1 VNVHVHDPLAESA
14 EAEHEYGVSLTPWAA
29 LPKSAAIV
37 AAVSH
42 KELLARP
49 VSDYA
54 AKLVDGGLYV
64 DVKAKA
70 DRAAYTALG
79 LRVWRL

>member
-1 VNVHVHDPLAESA
+1 M
-14 EAEHEYGVSLTPWAA
+14 
-29 LPKSAAIV
+29 
-37 AAVSH
+37 SH

-54 AKLVDGGLYV
+54 AKLVTGGLYV

-70 DRAAYTALG
+70 DRAAYEALHG